1 MERANI
7 QLPHGIRKL
16 LDPLIT
22 ILVRVRTSLIYFI
35 FFIGVVFLATAIIMG
50 DGVLAGLFGI
60 FGFTAFVYGAL
71 AYVGL
76 RLIGYPKIG
85 GFD

>member
-1 MERANI
+1 MERVTI
-7 QLPHGIRKL
+7 QLPESARKV
-16 LDPLIT
+16 LDPLIS
-22 ILVRVRTSLIYFI
+22 ILVRVRTSIVYFI
-35 FFIGVVFLATAIIMG
+35 FFLGALFLAFAVLLG
-50 DGVLAGLFGI
+50 DGVMAGLFGI

-85 GFD
+85 GYD